1 MTAPD
6 AVASLLMAE
15 IGRERP
21 GSFFA
26 PRPVRKHMISDG
38 TPEAT
43 DATVNRGS
51 ACSTNPIALPE

>member
-26 PRPVRKHMISDG
+26 PRPVRKHLRPSENCLMDSRQVSY
-38 TPEAT
+38 P
-43 DATVNRGS
+43 V
-51 ACSTNPIALPE
+51 

>member
-26 PRPVRKHMISDG
+26 PRPVRKHIRPSENSGMAMPLGARCPGGRVRQDF
-38 TPEAT
+38 
-43 DATVNRGS
+43 
-51 ACSTNPIALPE
+51 